1 MIRLKSLLTEIGD
14 ASSLPYHFDYY
25 SDYGNMRIYGFDTEN
40 YPYTVELQY
49 TDLDDYPE
57 NSTNVLGIRFYVP
70 DEEDPDIERDAIVTN
85 KGELFRV
92 MATVTAIIKKDLDT
106 HPEIDTLTFTPVK
119 KSGETVNISRLNL
132 YMRYI
137 KTAFPNAII
146 QPSKPGN
153 VEIKIRRSTSVKYDA
168 SGIDTP
174 SDPTM

>member
-1 MIRLKSLLTEIGD
+1 MIRLKDILTERGD

-70 DEEDPDIERDAIVTN
+70 DDEDPDIERDAIVTN

-132 YMRYI
+132 YTRYI
-137 KTAFPNAII
+137 KNAFPNAII
-146 QPSKPGN
+146 TAGGRGS
-153 VEIKIRRSTSVKYDA
+153 VEVKLK
-168 SGIDTP
+168 
-174 SDPTM
+174 